1 MRINS
6 QKCILLI
13 TVSVFVLSISLYL
26 KESIN
31 PSCCGGLLPGVH
43 YSESDTKPPKII
55 KRCLKP
61 KNWESFP
68 CTNESSDNCCK
79 AENGENGECIPTD
92 KGGYCQMSNGKKIY
106 KNDTLQNTMFLGV
119 EIDLENPDDYEG
131 DEDLNLSGE
140 DLYDRR
146 RVERDEAIRLKRESD
161 SGNLGYTSEESLIS
175 DTQEVLFWIYLL
187 HLLFILALSFALKDS
202 LALIMQGFY
211 DTTVLKYRQF
221 QGY

>member
-79 AENGENGECIPTD
+79 VENGENGECIPTD
-92 KGGYCQMSNGKKIY
+92 RGGYCKMNDGNKIY
-106 KNDTLQNTMFLGV
+106 KDGVLKNTMFLGV

-131 DEDLNLSGE
+131 DVDLELSGE
-140 DLYDRR
+140 DLFDRR
-146 RVERDEAIRLKRESD
+146 RAERDEAIRLKRERD
-161 SGNLGYTSEESLIS
+161 SGNLGYTSQEMLIS
-175 DTQEVLFWIYLL
+175 DTQEILFWIYLIWL
-187 HLLFILALSFALKDS
+187 IYILSLTVSLSDS
-202 LALIMQGFY
+202 LTIIMQGY
-211 DTTVLKYRQF
+211 IDTTIFKFRQF